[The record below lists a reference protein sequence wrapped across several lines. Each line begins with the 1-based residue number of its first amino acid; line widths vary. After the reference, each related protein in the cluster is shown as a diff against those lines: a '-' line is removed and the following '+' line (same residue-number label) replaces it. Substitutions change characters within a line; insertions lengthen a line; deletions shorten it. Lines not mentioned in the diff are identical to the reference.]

1 MSGNISKSL
10 EVITAIIFIR
20 ISWYSWEPC

>member
-1 MSGNISKSL
+1 M
-10 EVITAIIFIR
+10 AIIFIR